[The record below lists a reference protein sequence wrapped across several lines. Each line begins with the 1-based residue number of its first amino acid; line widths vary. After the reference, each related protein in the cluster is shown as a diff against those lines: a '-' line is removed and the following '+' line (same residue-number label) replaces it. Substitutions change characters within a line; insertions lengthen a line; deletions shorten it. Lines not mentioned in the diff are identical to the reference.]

1 VQEAKARLLTSLM
14 VDALAPTNF
23 LPTNPA
29 ALKHALETGGA
40 SLVKGS
46 RNFADGLLNNHGRW
60 LMGQDP
66 PAFDILAWNADS
78 TRMPFAMHSFYL
90 RNFYLENRLARGELE
105 IAGQQ
110 VRLGDVKHP
119 AYIVS
124 AENDHIV
131 PWKSAYASARLL
143 AGPARFVLSSGGH
156 IAGIVNP
163 PAPRG
168 GTWSGTTIPA
178 RPTNGGPRPR
188 VTTAPGG
195 RTGRP
200 GRPGTP
206 ARWQTPRRPEATT
219 TPSSTRDP
227 ARTSAPDK
235 PVPTVAMPQ
244 RDGSDRVGATTLR
257 SAWCRVAVPQARMRS
272 NGLPQRSGR
281 LRHPCS
287 PSGHSVTR
295 AGRNDVKMWRL

>member
-1 VQEAKARLLTSLM
+1 
-14 VDALAPTNF
+14 
-23 LPTNPA
+23 
-29 ALKHALETGGA
+29 
-40 SLVKGS
+40 
-46 RNFADGLLNNHGRW
+46 
-60 LMGQDP
+60 MGQDP

-90 RNFYLENRLARGELE
+90 RNFYFENRLARGELE

-143 AGPARFVLSSGGH
+143 AGSARFVLSSGGH

-163 PAPRG
+163 PSAKGWYLVGDDHPGSADEWRAQAARHDG
-168 GTWSGTTIPA
+168 SWWQDWAAWSAG
-178 RPTNGGPRPR
+178 NSGPL
-188 VTTAPGG
+188 AD
-195 RTGRP
+195 
-200 GRPGTP
+200 
-206 ARWQTPRRPEATT
+206 PRRPEATT

-235 PVPTVAMPQ
+235 PVPAVAMPQ